1 MVYNI
6 FKGVFYLEK
15 RPLKSKFER
24 WERID
29 GVIYDMTPPPSSQH
43 QAIVGNLYGE
53 FYTYLKGKQCK
64 AFPAP
69 FGVWLDDENDIY
81 VEPDITVVCDKSKIH
96 QKGCVGV
103 PDLVVEVLSPSTAL
117 KDKRVKLR
125 RYRLSGVREYWIVD
139 PFNQIVEIYKFSEN
153 VFTEPQVYGKEETIK
168 DGIFAVSYT
177 HLRAHETR
185 HDLVC
190 RLLLEKKKKK
200 KNKKK
205 KK

>member
-1 MVYNI
+1 LKEY
-6 FKGVFYLEK
+6 KGVLQVGEKLLESE
-15 RPLKSKFER
+15 LER

-29 GVIYDMTPPPSSQH
+29 GIVFDMTPPPSSQH

-53 FYTYLKGKQCK
+53 LYTYLKGKKCK

-81 VEPDITVVCDKSKIH
+81 VEPDITVVCDQSKIH
-96 QKGCVGV
+96 EKGCIGA

-139 PFNQIVEIYKFSEN
+139 PLNQIVEVYKLSEN
-153 VFTEPQVYGKEETIK
+153 VFTEPQVYGKEETVIV
-168 DGIFAVSYT
+168 GIFED
-177 HLRAHETR
+177 LEINL
-185 HDLVC
+185 HDIFD
-190 RLLLEKKKKK
+190 
-200 KNKKK
+200 
-205 KK
+205 

>member
-1 MVYNI
+1 M
-6 FKGVFYLEK
+6 FYLEEK
-15 RPLKSKFER
+15 PLEFEFER

-29 GVIYDMTPPPSSQH
+29 SVIYDMTPPPSSQH

-69 FGVWLDDENDIY
+69 FGVWLDAENDNY
-81 VEPDITVVCDKSKIH
+81 VEPDITLVCDQSKIH

-139 PFNQIVEIYKFSEN
+139 PFNKIVEVYKFSEN
-153 VFTEPQVYGKEETIK
+153 VFTEPEVYGKDETIT
-168 DGIFAVSYT
+168 DGIFDDLAID
-177 HLRAHETR
+177 LRNIF
-185 HDLVC
+185 D
-190 RLLLEKKKKK
+190 
-200 KNKKK
+200 
-205 KK
+205 

>member
-1 MVYNI
+1 VRE
-6 FKGVFYLEK
+6 KLLESG
-15 RPLKSKFER
+15 LER

-29 GVIYDMTPPPSSQH
+29 GIIYDMTPPPSSQH

-53 FYTYLKGKQCK
+53 FYTYLKGKKCK

-81 VEPDITVVCDKSKIH
+81 VEPDIAVVCDQSKIH
-96 QKGCVGV
+96 DKGCIGA

-139 PFNQIVEIYKFSEN
+139 PLNQIVEVYKLSEN
-153 VFTEPQVYGKEETIK
+153 VFTEPQVYGKDETVK
-168 DGIFAVSYT
+168 VDIFED
-177 HLRAHETR
+177 LEINL
-185 HDLVC
+185 HDIFD
-190 RLLLEKKKKK
+190 
-200 KNKKK
+200 
-205 KK
+205 